1 MFKKNGKKSHFFF
14 ILLKCSEWASVLFK
28 IWLVVL
34 VIWRENVCFSA
45 GALLFLF
52 SNTVCRE
59 QRSSAF
65 LQVSFTYAKIFLAAF
80 VKKRKKGEE
89 AESWA
94 ISFFSPIAQKWGWYC
109 FQDTDRFEVTTTV
122 VTNFT
127 CCANKSTRF
136 FFFCFSS
143 RLECKQLE
151 SSQSDTNYCNA
162 STFTAKANQSLIK
175 AEP

>member
-1 MFKKNGKKSHFFF
+1 MAKSRIFF

-45 GALLFLF
+45 RARVNISVFKHCV
-52 SNTVCRE
+52 SRAEE
-59 QRSSAF
+59 QRFSSGQF
-65 LQVSFTYAKIFLAAF
+65 HLCKNFPRSFCQE
-80 VKKRKKGEE
+80 KKKKGEE

-136 FFFCFSS
+136 FFCFSS